1 MFKSQ
6 FLNQLA
12 SWVLIAIVTIWVLS
26 GLWNW
31 VMPALGVGTLT
42 FWQFAGLFLIVRG
55 LTTDLVSFK
64 SPKPKTE
71 ETH

>member
-1 MFKSQ
+1 MFKSA
-6 FLNQLA
+6 FLNQVA
-12 SWVLIAIVTIWVLS
+12 SLILVALVTIWVLS

-31 VMPALGVGTLT
+31 VMPALGVGKLT

-64 SPKPKTE
+64 SSKPKTE
-71 ETH
+71 ETP